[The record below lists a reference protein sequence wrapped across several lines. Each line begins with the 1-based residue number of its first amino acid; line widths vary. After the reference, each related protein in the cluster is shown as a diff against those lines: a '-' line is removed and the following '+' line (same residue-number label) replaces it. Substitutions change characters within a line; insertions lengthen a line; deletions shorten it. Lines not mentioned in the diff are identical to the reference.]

1 MHFSVYDF
9 LLAISP
15 LVPQGGSRKSKVKAS
30 ASLRD
35 ATRTLN
41 LDPERR
47 RWRSLS
53 KSWVKS
59 QKYYGIKLF
68 SGFQWSAYL
77 RRAVLVGHWE

>member
-41 LDPERR
+41 LDPERS

-53 KSWVKS
+53 KS
-59 QKYYGIKLF
+59 
-68 SGFQWSAYL
+68 
-77 RRAVLVGHWE
+77 